1 MLDLV
6 AIGTLA
12 VSSEPLG
19 SPVDVS
25 GPAMRLSWLVWPVPA
40 PVAGAGPVVRGQAQQ
55 WHHHMLH
62 PPHPPCSEHS
72 DHLACSAEVR
82 CSTRPTL
89 LCDVLSVCSVKECV
103 FIVCVFC
110 GATLINI

>member
-40 PVAGAGPVVRGQAQQ
+40 PVAGAGASGARTGPAVA
-55 WHHHMLH
+55 
-62 PPHPPCSEHS
+62 PPHAAPSHPPCSEHS
-72 DHLACSAEVR
+72 DTWPAQQR
-82 CSTRPTL
+82 
-89 LCDVLSVCSVKECV
+89 
-103 FIVCVFC
+103 
-110 GATLINI
+110 